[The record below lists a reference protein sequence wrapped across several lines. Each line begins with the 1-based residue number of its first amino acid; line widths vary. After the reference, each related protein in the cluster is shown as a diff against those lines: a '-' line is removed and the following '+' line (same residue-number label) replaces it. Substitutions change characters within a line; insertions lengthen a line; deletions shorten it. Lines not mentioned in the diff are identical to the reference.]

1 MRGICSAFSDRRLRN
16 LLLQLTSYLIWT
28 IPEVFRHF
36 GQVFC
41 RAARFAVEKFCSCNA
56 SVASMLNRFSMIKN
70 GATRARVSYRG
81 LQVDNWN
88 PYPQSTSEN
97 VRTFNFFPVFLY
109 FFYCFLF
116 IHLFSYLFIII
127 IHYYYYYMYYYYCL
141 FFCFY
146 YPVLG
151 SGGGKK
157 QTNKKHRIPSA
168 SLTVLQFVEAI
179 NMKKQI

>member
-1 MRGICSAFSDRRLRN
+1 MRGLCSAFSDKCLRN
-16 LLLQLTSYLIWT
+16 LLLQLTSKLIWT
-28 IPEVFRHF
+28 IPEVIRHF

-41 RAARFAVEKFCSCNA
+41 RAARSAVEKFCSCNA
-56 SVASMLNRFSMIKN
+56 SAASMLNRFSMIKN

-81 LQVDNWN
+81 LPVYNWN

-97 VRTFNFFPVFLY
+97 VPVFL
-109 FFYCFLF
+109 FVYCFLF

-127 IHYYYYYMYYYYCL
+127 IHYYYNMYYYCL
-141 FFCFY
+141 FFRFY

-157 QTNKKHRIPSA
+157 QTNKKHQIPSA
-168 SLTVLQFVEAI
+168 SLTVLQFVEGI